1 MTPPHT
7 RFNVLFRNHLTY
19 HSRSL
24 NCDHTQRS
32 SLETVPEDGPDSLDR
47 PRNTSVDGC
56 LQLSDEPEVVD
67 GTLCDGD
74 HFSNEQAS
82 PMTATSYIEHKVS
95 EPSKAGNFAV
105 GAPRLLAEARISQ
118 RQADTSDAQP
128 SSNMPYPSPNDPTTT
143 PDAQCPSTPLLPTF
157 TPPETI
163 PTPAATSTSSA
174 NSTPQPSNV
183 CDTSVDGTSSC
194 PAVSRLPPSG
204 SYSMPKSTGSCAD
217 CPTLSSASRDTP
229 TGSGNVAIATPY
241 DTAYTTVAST
251 YQILTTTT
259 TLLQPL
265 SSTVTSASTVM
276 VSSPLPQPS
285 SESGTTSNPQLPPT
299 IGAII
304 GGTVGAVVLLALLI
318 FIVLRRRRK
327 QQLSVTPFN
336 LLSTTGPTLIES
348 RTGLK
353 FQNATG
359 TIRPSS
365 RSSSFIQYS
374 DCCLADNSGNRS
386 PSCATGHISSHF
398 ADDEIS
404 ASSVAR
410 RYRSHELEKL
420 YPYPSHVPA
429 SDQYRHH
436 SVESWV
442 EHMVTDGCSQEP
454 SEELPAYPRSVKS
467 LRSGEADHDNRY
479 VLTSS

>member
-7 RFNVLFRNHLTY
+7 HFNVLFRNHLTY

-24 NCDHTQRS
+24 KCDHTQRS

-47 PRNTSVDGC
+47 PRNTSVDGFNQG
-56 LQLSDEPEVVD
+56 LQPSDEPEVVD
-67 GTLCDGD
+67 CTLSDKCRNPAKLGTLRL
-74 HFSNEQAS
+74 
-82 PMTATSYIEHKVS
+82 EH
-95 EPSKAGNFAV
+95 
-105 GAPRLLAEARISQ
+105 RDILAEARISQ
-118 RQADTSDAQP
+118 RQADTSDTQP
-128 SSNMPYPSPNDPTTT
+128 SSNMPYPSPNDPTT
-143 PDAQCPSTPLLPTF
+143 PYAPCPSTPLLPTF
-157 TPPETI
+157 TPSETI
-163 PTPAATSTSSA
+163 PTTAATSTSSA
-174 NSTPQPSNV
+174 DSTPQPSNL

-194 PAVSRLPPSG
+194 PTVSRRPPSG

-217 CPTLSSASRDTP
+217 CLTLSSASRDTP
-229 TGSGNVAIATPY
+229 SGNVAVATSY

-251 YQILTTTT
+251 YQILATTT

-285 SESGTTSNPQLPPT
+285 SVSDTTSNPQLPPT
-299 IGAII
+299 IGAIV

-348 RTGLK
+348 RVGLK

-359 TIRPSS
+359 AIRPSS

-374 DCCLADNSGNRS
+374 DGCLADNSGNRS

-429 SDQYRHH
+429 SNQYRHH

-442 EHMVTDGCSQEP
+442 EHMDTDGCSQEP

-467 LRSGEADHDNRY
+467 LRSREADHDNRY